1 MTVDPLIAPG
11 VHLRIDDLSERVTT
25 SGGPGG
31 QHANRSRTRVVVTWS
46 FDEVALPDTVR
57 ERLRSRFGDRITSS
71 ASRYR
76 SQGQN
81 REAAI
86 EQLVRRVRA
95 ELTEAPPRRPTR
107 PTRASAQRR
116 VEEKRARSRLKR
128 ERRGG
133 PAD

>member
-11 VHLRIDDLSERVTT
+11 VHLRIDDLTERVTT

-31 QHANRSRTRVVVTWS
+31 QHANRSRTRVVITWS
-46 FDEVALPDTVR
+46 LDDAALPDGVR
-57 ERLRSRFGDRITSS
+57 ERLRARFGDGVTSS
-71 ASRYR
+71 ASRFR
-76 SQGQN
+76 SQSQN

-95 ELTEAPPRRPTR
+95 ELIEAPPRRPTR

-116 VEEKRARSRLKR
+116 VEAKRARSRLKR

-133 PAD
+133 AED